1 MVRKMGQ
8 LGEVLLIGRHH
19 IVGQVLQ
26 LARIGTRHHSR
37 RIVMIVHF
45 RRQTVVNETT
55 TLRMHRVRV
64 RVVRVGD
71 IADAAVLGVRSVDQH
86 LLVALGSLRSVLLG
100 LLG

>member
-1 MVRKMGQ
+1 MGQ

-26 LARIGTRHHSR
+26 LARVGTRHHSG